1 MPDVYLGP
9 AWFVSVGVGSMALV
23 RAGLW
28 LKQNGR
34 TNGRVNGRSKT
45 GEAEAEFRGE
55 VRQMLNRL
63 TEIMI
68 ALADDMNELQKIH
81 ALQTAILER
90 LAAKAEAQP

>member
-9 AWFVSVGVGSMALV
+9 AWLLSITVGSMVLV

-34 TNGRVNGRSKT
+34 GNGRAKT
-45 GEAEAEFRGE
+45 GEVEAEFRGE
-55 VRQMLNRL
+55 VRQMLSRQ
-63 TEIMI
+63 TEILLS
-68 ALADDMNELQKIH
+68 LARDMGELQKLH

-90 LAAKAEAQP
+90 LAAKAEVKA